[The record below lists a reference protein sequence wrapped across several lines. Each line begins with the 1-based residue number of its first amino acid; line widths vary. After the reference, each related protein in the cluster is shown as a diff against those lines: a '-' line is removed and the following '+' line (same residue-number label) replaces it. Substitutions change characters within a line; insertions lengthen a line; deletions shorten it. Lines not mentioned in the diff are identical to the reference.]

1 MKRHQLN
8 HFKKYL
14 RYAFVALAMIG
25 ASTICY
31 KADHLWAEVKIGSEA
46 PPLEVDD
53 AVAKLSST
61 ISNIAEK
68 ISPMVVSVH
77 SEIVVEQRY
86 QNPFRGNPFGQDF
99 FDFFYDQRRMPHGQQ
114 PETREFKQ
122 QGMGSGVII
131 SAEGYVL
138 TNNHVVGEADSIYV
152 TLTDQRK
159 FEAEIVG
166 SDKMSDLA
174 LIKLKDPPNNLPVVR
189 LGDSETLKV
198 GELVIAI
205 GSPFGY
211 SNTITQ
217 GIVSAKGRT
226 TGLNLYENYI
236 QTDAS
241 INPGNSGGAL
251 LNLKGE
257 LVGINTAIASRS
269 GGSQGIGFAIPINMA
284 KVIVD
289 DLINGGS
296 VKRGFLGVMPQD
308 LDKNLAEHFGLD
320 EISGTLISQVVEDSP
335 AEKGGFQQEDVV
347 LKVDGKKVNNANHFR
362 NLVALLRPGKTVEF
376 EVMRDK
382 KPETLKVKIGIRDD
396 SLPAGFKDSEGS
408 DRKPLL
414 GLKLENIG
422 EEHIRT
428 YGLQVESGVV
438 ITNVKINSEAD
449 RAGLQKGDVILRI
462 GKTDIKN
469 TADVSKAVK
478 KVKDQVLVYIDR
490 NGQPL
495 FKSLRLK

>member
-1 MKRHQLN
+1 MKRNQQN
-8 HFKKYL
+8 HFVKYL
-14 RYAFVALAMIG
+14 RFAFIAVAMIG
-25 ASTICY
+25 ATTLIY
-31 KADHLWAEVKIGSEA
+31 KADQLWAEAKIGSEA
-46 PPLEVDD
+46 PPLKVDD
-53 AVAKLSST
+53 AVAKLSMT

-77 SEIVVEQRY
+77 SEKVIEQRF
-86 QNPFRGNPFGQDF
+86 QNPFRGSPFGQDF
-99 FDFFYDQRRMPHGQQ
+99 FDFFGDPRRIPRGQQ
-114 PETREFKQ
+114 PEPREFKQ
-122 QGMGSGVII
+122 EGMGSGVII
-131 SAEGYVL
+131 SKEGYVL
-138 TNNHVVGEADSIYV
+138 TNNHVVGEADKIYI

-166 SDKMSDLA
+166 SDQMSDLA
-174 LIKLKDPPNNLPVVR
+174 LIKLKDPPDNLPVVR

-284 KVIVD
+284 KVIVN
-289 DLINGGS
+289 DLLNGGS

-308 LDKNLAEHFGLD
+308 LDKNLAEHFGLK

-335 AEKGGFQQEDVV
+335 AAKGGFQTEDVV
-347 LKVDGKKVNNANHFR
+347 LKVEGKKVENANHFR
-362 NLVALLRPGKTVEF
+362 NLVALLRPGQEAAF

-382 KPETLKVKIGIRDD
+382 QLKTLNVKIGIRDD
-396 SLPAGFKDSEGS
+396 QMPSGFKDMENEG
-408 DRKPLL
+408 KPLL
-414 GLKLENIG
+414 GFKIENVG
-422 EEHIRT
+422 EEQIRAFN
-428 YGLQVESGVV
+428 LQVESGVV
-438 ITNVKINSEAD
+438 ITHVKLNTEAD
-449 RAGLQKGDVILRI
+449 RAGLRAGDVILRI

-469 TADVSKAVK
+469 VGDVARAVK
-478 KVKDQVLVYIDR
+478 KSKNQVLIYIDR

-495 FKSLRLK
+495 FKSLKLE

>member
-1 MKRHQLN
+1 MKRHQPNKWYSRLQ
-8 HFKKYL
+8 YL
-14 RYAFVALAMIG
+14 LVAISMIT
-25 ASTICY
+25 ASTFLI
-31 KADHLWAEVKIGSEA
+31 KADRLWAEVKIGSEA
-46 PPLEVDD
+46 PPLKVDE
-53 AVAKLSST
+53 AVSKLSMT

-68 ISPMVVSVH
+68 ISPMVVSVN
-77 SEIVVEQRY
+77 SEIVIGQRY
-86 QNPFRGNPFGQDF
+86 QNPFRGSPFGQDF
-99 FDFFYDQRRMPHGQQ
+99 FEFFNDPRRTPRGQQ
-114 PETREFKQ
+114 PETREYKQ

-131 SAEGYVL
+131 SEEGYVL
-138 TNNHVVGEADSIYV
+138 TNNHVVGEADSIFV

-308 LDKNLAEHFGLD
+308 LDKNLAEHFGLE

-335 AEKGGFQQEDVV
+335 AAKGGFQQEDVV
-347 LKVDGKKVNNANHFR
+347 LKVEGKKVNNANHFR
-362 NLVALLRPGKTVEF
+362 NLVALLRPGTSVKF
-376 EVMRDK
+376 DVMRDREPK
-382 KPETLKVKIGIRDD
+382 TLNVIIGTRDD
-396 SLPAGFKDSEGS
+396 AVPSGFRENEQAK
-408 DRKPLL
+408 KPLL
-414 GLKLENIG
+414 GLKIENIG

-428 YGLQVESGVV
+428 YGLQVEGGVV
-438 ITNVKINSEAD
+438 ITHVKINTEAD
-449 RAGLQKGDVILRI
+449 RAGLRSGDVILRI
-462 GKTDIKN
+462 GKVDIKN
-469 TADVSKAVK
+469 LSDVQRAVK
-478 KVKDQVLVYIDR
+478 KSQNKVLIYIDR

-495 FKSLRLK
+495 FKSLKLE